1 MYDVHRKESMFKIR
15 NFVALCLTVFLFV
28 MIVGSFAQSAESPDY
43 FPLPIGAVWKYKF
56 ITSGGQEFGF
66 TQQVIEAEKQDDGNT
81 WYKVEVVSTQP
92 IYTWFSKSDG
102 WVLMHREQSSGYDGK
117 YKPAKKYL
125 KDPMSPGDTWE
136 WKGIRPGV
144 QPVDLEES
152 NQVVEV
158 EEVVVS
164 AGTFKAIKIVTDVV
178 QAGASVKRTY
188 WYADGIGFVKGVI
201 ESSSFK
207 STSELI
213 EYSFK

>member
-1 MYDVHRKESMFKIR
+1 MFKIR
-15 NFVALCLTVFLFV
+15 NGISCLIVFLFA

-66 TQQVIEAEKQDDGNT
+66 TQQVIEAEKQDDGST
-81 WYKVEVVSTQP
+81 WYKVEVVSTEP

-102 WVLMHREQSSGYDGK
+102 WVLMHREKSSGYDGK
-117 YKPAKKYL
+117 YTPAKKYL
-125 KDPMSPGDTWE
+125 KDPMLPGDTWE

-144 QPVDLEES
+144 QAVDLEES
-152 NQVVEV
+152 NQVVEI
-158 EEVVVS
+158 EEVVVP
-164 AGTFKAIKIVTDVV
+164 AGTFKAIKVVTDVV
-178 QAGASVKRTY
+178 QAGTSVKRTY
-188 WYADGIGFVKGVI
+188 WYADGVGFVKGVI

-213 EYSFK
+213 EYSLK